1 MKCVC
6 VRVFVVLFCSRRG
19 DRKRLFG
26 VPGAAGGGGGGGQSY
41 SHHHSGDSDRRRGQ
55 LTGADFAAVDRNK
68 RRRHQDASP
77 PPLAQPTPSKRRYQQ
92 QHSQPHQPGNSHS
105 NSNTSETTGS
115 ATKSVFSR
123 LSGPPSAG
131 RASFHN
137 QHHSQH
143 SNHHHGQRDQQQ
155 QQQQHHRKYH
165 GQDDAAA
172 AGDADET
179 VAADDNDD
187 DDNNNTNNGN
197 ASDDDFDPD
206 VAHVAPPRPKPRLHS
221 RVIRELPTRQEIVA
235 AQGTDPAARA
245 RNRRMFGSLLG
256 TLQKFCQE
264 ESRLKPKEDRKAQI
278 EQKLE
283 AQQLQERETMRRERQ
298 DLFANRKRQQ
308 LEIKQLESKMARM
321 RELAAWEAAK
331 QPLGNFI
338 RTKAKPRLY
347 YLPKVMDA
355 RTTERL
361 AESRAELESE

>member
-143 SNHHHGQRDQQQ
+143 SNHHHGQRDQQ